1 LAAAVLAAKL
11 PAASARISSAGV
23 RALSGSAA
31 DPVVVELAREH
42 GYGDLSG
49 HRSQPL
55 LSLLLSQSDL
65 VLCMEKG
72 QRDQLLRER
81 PTMTGRIRLFADQP
95 PTDISDPVGRSRR
108 EYEACL
114 SLIEVTA
121 TQWGQ
126 RLVQLGLIAGR

>member
-1 LAAAVLAAKL
+1 
-11 PAASARISSAGV
+11 
-23 RALSGSAA
+23 
-31 DPVVVELAREH
+31 VVVELAREH

-55 LSLLLSQSDL
+55 LSFLLSQSDL